1 MAEKTEVLGVVE
13 NEDVSAVVVEEP
25 KPDERDLLIIGD
37 DGTYTPTTVIAKA
50 LNPGYAYVNEENDLF
65 YPFRGVNYRS
75 SAKQPGLYIGDDESY
90 EFIEPSSREM
100 NSYKYSTHLE
110 NLNQQNIV
118 KVLAD
123 NKNIHY
129 QFPESSKLFIPD
141 ISERDDILK
150 RAIKLALKAKN
161 IDLDSCKERFTDK
174 NALFNFK
181 QVIKSETGRLS
192 ILLFE
197 RGCDALG
204 LKFSIILEEADP
216 KETVGTSLAD
226 IEARKN
232 IIRNICSKGVD
243 DPIDVTQIP
252 DRIKDNFRDDDVNLS
267 QKIIVSTTDTYNT

>member
-1 MAEKTEVLGVVE
+1 MAKKNEVLGVAESE
-13 NEDVSAVVVEEP
+13 NATAVVVEEN
-25 KPDERDLLIIGD
+25 KADDDLLIIGD

-50 LNPGYAYVNEENDLF
+50 LNPGYAYVNKETDLY
-65 YPFRGVNYRS
+65 YPFRGVNYRG
-75 SAKQPGLYIGDDESY
+75 SANVPGLYIGDDESY
-90 EFIEPSSREM
+90 SFIEPSPKQMSE
-100 NSYKYSTHLE
+100 YKYSTHLE

-226 IEARKN
+226 VEARKN
-232 IIRNICSKGVD
+232 IIRNICAKEVD
-243 DPIDVTQIP
+243 DPIDVNVIP
-252 DRIKDNFRDDDVNLS
+252 DRIKDNFRDDDINLS
-267 QKIIVSTTDTYNT
+267 KKIIVSSTDTYNT

>member
-1 MAEKTEVLGVVE
+1 MAKKNEVLGVAE
-13 NEDVSAVVVEEP
+13 GKDVVAVAVEE
-25 KPDERDLLIIGD
+25 KPEKDDLLIIAD
-37 DGTYTPTTVIAKA
+37 DGTYTPCTVIAQA
-50 LNPGYAYVNEENDLF
+50 LNPGYAYVDKEKDLF
-65 YPFRGVNYRS
+65 YPFRGSNYRG
-75 SAKQPGLYIGDDESY
+75 SATTPGLYINDDEAY
-90 EFIEPSSREM
+90 EFIEPSAREM
-100 NSYKYSTHLE
+100 SAYKYSTHLE
-110 NLNQQNIV
+110 NLCQQNIV

-226 IEARKN
+226 VEARKN
-232 IIRNICSKGVD
+232 IIRNVCSKGVN
-243 DPIDVTQIP
+243 DPIDITEIP
-252 DRIKDNFRDDDVNLS
+252 DKIKDNFRDDDINLS
-267 QKIIVSTTDTYNT
+267 KKIIVSTTDTYNT

>member
-1 MAEKTEVLGVVE
+1 MSKKE
-13 NEDVSAVVVEEP
+13 NEILSVVKDDKNVAIVVEENT
-25 KPDERDLLIIGD
+25 DDLLIIGD
-37 DGTYTPTTVIAKA
+37 DGTYTPKFTIAQA
-50 LNPGYAYVNEENDLF
+50 LNPGYAYVNKEKDLF
-65 YPFRGVNYRS
+65 YPFRGFTNRN
-75 SAKQPGLYIGDDESY
+75 KTGLPGLYIDDDEKY
-90 EFIEPSSREM
+90 EIIEPSGRHADA
-100 NSYKYSTHLE
+100 YKYSTHLE
-110 NLNQQNIV
+110 NLNQQNII

-129 QFPESSKLFIPD
+129 NFPESSKLFIPD
-141 ISERDDILK
+141 ISENDDILK

-161 IDLDSCKERFTDK
+161 IDLDACKDRFTDK

-204 LKFSIILEEADP
+204 LKFSIVLEEADP

-232 IIRNICSKGVD
+232 IIRNVNALNVD
-243 DPIDVTQIP
+243 EAIDITNIP
-252 DRIKDNFRDDDVNLS
+252 DKVKDNFRDDSIPLEK
-267 QKIIVSTTDTYNT
+267 KIIVSTTDTYTA